1 MTSTLFAATT
11 DAVTPRAQQK
21 AQRHAALLEASAHL
35 FAQRGYAGVSL
46 EDIGAA
52 VGVSGPA
59 VYRHF
64 DTKQALL
71 GAILLR
77 TSEHLLTGGQRVCAA
92 HTSAADRI
100 EHLVRFHVD
109 FALRDADIIRVQDRD
124 LTSLTEADQRAVRR
138 MQRAYVELWVDQLV
152 DTYRQQHPDAPT
164 RHVHAAQRL
173 RAHAVFGLINSTP
186 HSIRD
191 ITERPDADTT
201 RETLVHMALAALR
214 TEVAT

>member
-1 MTSTLFAATT
+1 MTSILFATPP
-11 DAVTPRAQQK
+11 DALTPRAQQK
-21 AQRHAALLEASAHL
+21 AHRQAALLAASAHL

-52 VGVSGPA
+52 VGISGPA

-64 DTKQALL
+64 TTKQALL

-77 TSEHLLTGGQRVCAA
+77 TSEHLLDGGRRVCTEHA
-92 HTSAADRI
+92 HVADRI

-109 FALRDADIIRVQDRD
+109 FALNDADIIRIQDRD
-124 LTSLTEADQRAVRR
+124 LTSLTDSDHRAVRR
-138 MQRAYVELWVDQLV
+138 MQRAYVELWVEQLT
-152 DTYRQQHPDAPT
+152 DAYRQQHPDAPT
-164 RHVHAAQRL
+164 RAVEAMQRL

-191 ITERPDADTT
+191 ITERPNNHTVRDT
-201 RETLVHMALAALR
+201 LIQMALAALHA
-214 TEVAT
+214 EPVL